1 MRIGVALAA
10 VLAALLACAAPAAAD
25 TATFNFTG
33 AEQSFAVPAG
43 VFSVDVTAIGG
54 HGADRSGVTG
64 GRGASVS
71 GTLPVRPGQVLYVEV
86 GGSGADATPNGVGG
100 FNGGVGGFN
109 GGGAGGSLV
118 NGGGGGGGASDVR
131 TVPMGAGATSLNSRA
146 IVAGAGGGGGQ
157 QAGGDAGSDGASG
170 TAGGGAGTQTGG
182 GSAGGTGDPGTAGTP
197 RRRRH
202 QRVAARAEEAGADSS
217 EAEVAV
223 PPEARTAA
231 VAADRRWCRRAA
243 QAPSRPLPPRRRCR
257 SATRRPVLP
266 AAEQRLR
273 HRRRRRSPR
282 WGRPTRCSSSGAP
295 RPRSP
300 AALPPHVI
308 SRARCSPSASTRQQ
322 QSGSRSRPRP
332 AAGASAESARPSRA
346 RCATSHAAPARSD
359 RDPDPHRP
367 CRAQQGRVHRPHSRQ
382 GAQARPLHG
391 RRHRHRHR
399 RRVAPAK
406 SRFHDRQ
413 ALTPP
418 TRRPSDNRQPPR
430 RWLLPTA
437 RNSKQ

>member
-109 GGGAGGSLV
+109 GGGAGGSLA

-170 TAGGGAGTQTGG
+170 TAGGEAGTQTGG
-182 GSAGGTGDPGTAGTP
+182 GSAGGTGNPGTAGTLGAGGTGG
-197 RRRRH
+197 RSGGGGGGGLFGGGGGG
-202 QRVAARAEEAGADSS
+202 AAGGLDGGGGGGSSLVPAGGTSSLAAITTAPQVQISYTPPSPPGGGTTPPPPTKATISSLGETNSVFVVGRASTPLTG
-217 EAEVAV
+217 
-223 PPEARTAA
+223 RTAA
-231 VAADRRWCRRAA
+231 TRHKQGTVFSFRLDQAATVRIAIQTKARGRRVGRICKAE
-243 QAPSRPLPPRRRCR
+243 SR
-257 SATRRPVLP
+257 T
-266 AAEQRLR
+266 LR
-273 HRRRRRSPR
+273 HKPR
-282 WGRPTRCSSSGAP
+282 CTRTLTIATLTRTGHAGLNKVAFTGRIRGRALKPGRYMAVVTAIDTAGAS
-295 RPRSP
+295 RPRS
-300 AALPPHVI
+300 LGFTIVK
-308 SRARCSPSASTRQQ
+308 R
-322 QSGSRSRPRP
+322 
-332 AAGASAESARPSRA
+332 
-346 RCATSHAAPARSD
+346 
-359 RDPDPHRP
+359 
-367 CRAQQGRVHRPHSRQ
+367 
-382 GAQARPLHG
+382 
-391 RRHRHRHR
+391 
-399 RRVAPAK
+399 
-406 SRFHDRQ
+406 
-413 ALTPP
+413 
-418 TRRPSDNRQPPR
+418 
-430 RWLLPTA
+430 
-437 RNSKQ
+437 